1 MRQLLTCEL
10 VCQLSAAVTSLE
22 HMTSQ
27 TTIDTTGPGDKA
39 PAAPSDLSPASGL
52 RGHPWFT
59 LITVAVGVMMVA
71 LDGTIVAIANPAI
84 QKDLKASFA
93 DVQWIT
99 NGYFL
104 ALAVSLITA
113 GKLGDR
119 FGHRQTFLIGVV
131 GFAAASGAI
140 GLSSSIA
147 AVVTFRVFQG
157 LFGALLMPAA
167 LGLLRATFPAE
178 KLNMAIGIWGMVI
191 GASTAG
197 GPILGGVLVEHV
209 NWQSVFFINV
219 PVGAIALVLGLLI
232 LLDHRAAL
240 GRGPLNEHSASRSFD
255 ILGIV
260 LLSGAMF
267 CLVWALIKAPTWG
280 WGDGRTWTFIAV
292 SVVGFALFSFWETK
306 VKEPLIPLGLFR
318 SVPLS
323 AGVVLMVL
331 MAIAFMGG
339 LFFVTFY
346 LQNVHGMKPIDA
358 GLHLLPLT
366 GMMIVG
372 SPLAGAMI
380 TKLGPRIP
388 LAGGMAAT
396 AIAMYGMSTLQTD
409 TGSAVMSLW
418 FALLGLGLAPVMVGA
433 TEVIVGNAPMELSG
447 VAGGLQQAA
456 MQIGGSLGTAVLGA
470 VMASKVDGDLAANWK
485 DAGLPPLTPTQLDQA
500 SEAVQVGVAPVAKGT
515 PEAIAAKIADVA
527 HDTFISGMSLAS
539 LVACSVAVVAVFV
552 ALLTKRGENAEA
564 GAGAAHI

>member
-1 MRQLLTCEL
+1 
-10 VCQLSAAVTSLE
+10 
-22 HMTSQ
+22 MTSQ
-27 TTIDTTGPGDKA
+27 TTIDKTGSGGGA
-39 PAAPSDLSPASGL
+39 PADRSDATPAKGL
-52 RGHPWFT
+52 RGHPWLT

-84 QKDLKASFA
+84 GKDLGASWS
-93 DVQWIT
+93 DLQWIT
-99 NGYFL
+99 NAYFL

-119 FGHRQTFLIGVV
+119 FGHRQTFLIGVA
-131 GFAAASGAI
+131 GFAASSCAI
-140 GLSSSIA
+140 GLSKGIT
-147 AVVTFRVFQG
+147 AVIVFRVFQG

-219 PVGAIALVLGLLI
+219 PVGVLAVVLGVLI
-232 LLDHRAAL
+232 LLDHRAENA
-240 GRGPLNEHSASRSFD
+240 PRSFD
-255 ILGIV
+255 LLGIA
-260 LLSGAMF
+260 LLSAAMF
-267 CLVWALIKAPTWG
+267 CLVWALIKAPEWG
-280 WGDGRTWTFIAV
+280 WGDLKTWAFIIV
-292 SVVGFALFSFWETK
+292 SLVGFGLFAVWETK
-306 VKEPLIPLGLFR
+306 VKEPLIPLALFR

-346 LQNVHGMKPIDA
+346 LQNVHGMSPIDA

-372 SPLAGAMI
+372 SPLAGVMI

-388 LAGGMAAT
+388 LAGGMAFT
-396 AIAMYGMSTLQTD
+396 AIAMYGMSTLD
-409 TGSAVMSLW
+409 AHTGSGVMSVW

-470 VMASKVDGDLAANWK
+470 VMASKVDNEFAGNWA
-485 DAGLPPLTPTQLDQA
+485 DAGLPPLTPAQSEQA
-500 SEAVQVGVAPVAKGT
+500 ALSVQQGAAPVPPGT
-515 PEAIAAKIADVA
+515 PEQIAAKITEVA
-527 HDTFISGMSLAS
+527 HTTFIDGMSLAS
-539 LVACSVAVVAVFV
+539 LTAAGVAAVAVFV
-552 ALLTKRGENAEA
+552 AFLTKRGENAEA
-564 GAGAAHI
+564 GVGAAHI

>member
-1 MRQLLTCEL
+1 
-10 VCQLSAAVTSLE
+10 
-22 HMTSQ
+22 MTSQ
-27 TTIDTTGPGDKA
+27 TTIESTGPGDNA
-39 PAAPSDLSPASGL
+39 STAPSKPAPSKGL
-52 RGHPWFT
+52 RGHPWAT
-59 LITVAVGVMMVA
+59 LVTVAVGVMMVA

-84 QKDLKASFA
+84 AKDLGASLA

-99 NGYFL
+99 NAYFL

-119 FGHRQTFLIGVV
+119 FGHRQTFLIGVT

-140 GLSSSIA
+140 GLSSTIA
-147 AVVTFRVFQG
+147 MVIVFRVLQG

-197 GPILGGVLVEHV
+197 GPILGGFLVEHV

-219 PVGAIALVLGLLI
+219 PVGVLALVLGVLI
-232 LLDHRAAL
+232 LLDHRAENA
-240 GRGPLNEHSASRSFD
+240 PRSFD
-255 ILGIV
+255 VLGIV
-260 LLSGAMF
+260 LLSAAMF
-267 CLVWALIKAPTWG
+267 CLVWALIKAGDWG
-280 WGDGRTWTFIAV
+280 WGDGTTWTFIVV
-292 SVVGFALFSFWETK
+292 SLIGFGSFALWETK
-306 VKEPLIPLGLFR
+306 VKEPLIPLALFR

-346 LQNVHGMKPIDA
+346 LQNVHGMRPVDA
-358 GLHLLPLT
+358 GMHLLPLT
-366 GMMIVG
+366 GAMIVA
-372 SPLAGAMI
+372 SPLAGFMI
-380 TKLGPRIP
+380 TKLGPRVP

-396 AIAMYGMSTLQTD
+396 ALAMFGLSTLETD
-409 TGSAVMSLW
+409 TGSATMSLW
-418 FALLGLGLAPVMVGA
+418 FAVLGLGLAPVMVGA
-433 TEVIVGNAPMELSG
+433 TEVIVGNAPLELSG
-447 VAGGLQQAA
+447 VAGGLQQSA

-470 VMASKVDGDLAANWK
+470 VMASKVKNDLPGNWR
-485 DAGLPPLTPTQLDQA
+485 DAGLPPLTPAQMDQA
-500 SEAVQVGVAPVAKGT
+500 SEAVQVGVAPVSRGM
-515 PEAIAAKIADVA
+515 PEEITAKITSVA

-539 LVACSVAVVAVFV
+539 LVAAGIAAVAVLV

-564 GAGAAHI
+564 GAGVGHI

>member
-1 MRQLLTCEL
+1 
-10 VCQLSAAVTSLE
+10 
-22 HMTSQ
+22 MTSQ
-27 TTIDTTGPGDKA
+27 TTIDTTGSGDKA
-39 PAAPSDLSPASGL
+39 PATPSDATPDKGL

-84 QKDLKASFA
+84 QKDLGATFA
-93 DVQWIT
+93 QVQWIT

-140 GLSSSIA
+140 GLSSSIGL
-147 AVVTFRVFQG
+147 VVTFRVFQG

-219 PVGAIALVLGLLI
+219 PVGILAVVLGVVM
-232 LLDHRAAL
+232 LLDHRAENA
-240 GRGPLNEHSASRSFD
+240 PRSFD
-255 ILGIV
+255 LLGIA
-260 LLSGAMF
+260 LLSAAMF
-267 CLVWALIKAPTWG
+267 CLVWALIKAPEWG
-280 WGDGRTWTFIAV
+280 WGDGKTWAFVVA
-292 SVVGFALFSFWETK
+292 SVAGFALFAFWETK
-306 VKEPLIPLGLFR
+306 VREPLIPLALFR

-346 LQNVHGMKPIDA
+346 LQNVHGMSPIDA

-372 SPLAGAMI
+372 SPLAGALI
-380 TKLGPRIP
+380 TKLGPRVP

-396 AIAMYGMSTLQTD
+396 AIAMYGMSTLETD

-470 VMASKVDGDLAANWK
+470 VMASKVDSDLPVNWK
-485 DAGLPPLTPTQLDQA
+485 DAGLPELTPAQLDQA
-500 SEAVQVGVAPVAKGT
+500 SEAVQVGVPPVQKGT
-515 PEAIAAKIADVA
+515 PEAVVTKITDVA

-539 LVACSVAVVAVFV
+539 LVAAGVAFVAVFV

-564 GAGAAHI
+564 GAGVGHI

>member
-1 MRQLLTCEL
+1 
-10 VCQLSAAVTSLE
+10 
-22 HMTSQ
+22 MTSQ
-27 TTIDTTGPGDKA
+27 TTIDATGSGDKA
-39 PAAPSDLSPASGL
+39 PSAPSDRAPAKGL

-84 QKDLKASFA
+84 ATDLKASWA
-93 DVQWIT
+93 EVQWIT
-99 NGYFL
+99 NAYFL

-119 FGHRQTFLIGVV
+119 FGHRQTFLVGVV

-140 GLSSSIA
+140 GLSDSIA
-147 AVVTFRVFQG
+147 AVITFRVGQG

-209 NWQSVFFINV
+209 SWQSVFYINV
-219 PVGAIALVLGLLI
+219 PVGVLALVMGLLI
-232 LLDHRAAL
+232 LNDHRAKNA
-240 GRGPLNEHSASRSFD
+240 PRSFD
-255 ILGIV
+255 LLGIG

-267 CLVWALIKAPTWG
+267 CLVWALIKAPEWG
-280 WGDGRTWTFIAV
+280 WGAGRTWAFLTV
-292 SVVGFALFSFWETK
+292 SVLAFTVWALWEKK
-306 VKEPLIPLGLFR
+306 VREPLIPLGLFR
-318 SVPLS
+318 SVALS

-346 LQNVHGMKPIDA
+346 LQNVHGMKPVDA

-380 TKLGPRIP
+380 TKFGPRVP
-388 LAGGMAAT
+388 LAGGMAVT
-396 AIAMYGMSTLQTD
+396 AIAMFGMSTLETD
-409 TGSAVMSLW
+409 TGSGVMSVW

-470 VMASKVDGDLAANWK
+470 VMASKVDGDLPGNWA
-485 DAGLPPLTPTQLDQA
+485 DAGLPELTPAQEAQA
-500 SEAVQVGVAPVAKGT
+500 AEAVQQGVPPIAPGT
-515 PEAIAAKIADVA
+515 PDAVAAKITDIA
-527 HDTFISGMSLAS
+527 HQTFISGMSLAC
-539 LVACSVAVVAVFV
+539 LVAAAVAAVAVLVAF
-552 ALLTKRGENAEA
+552 LTKRGENADA
-564 GAGAAHI
+564 AAGAAHI

>member
-1 MRQLLTCEL
+1 
-10 VCQLSAAVTSLE
+10 
-22 HMTSQ
+22 MTSQ
-27 TTIDTTGPGDKA
+27 TTLDKA
-39 PAAPSDLSPASGL
+39 GQGDGPSAGPSEATPGKGL

-59 LITVAVGVMMVA
+59 LFTVAVGVMMVA

-84 QKDLKASFA
+84 ASDLGATLA

-99 NGYFL
+99 NAYFL

-140 GLSSSIA
+140 GLSDSITL
-147 AVVTFRVFQG
+147 VIVFRVLQG

-209 NWQSVFFINV
+209 SWQSVFFINV
-219 PVGAIALVLGLLI
+219 PVGVLAVALGVWI
-232 LLDHRAAL
+232 LLDHRAENA
-240 GRGPLNEHSASRSFD
+240 PRSFD
-255 ILGIV
+255 IPGIA

-267 CLVWALIKAPTWG
+267 CLVWALIKAPEWG
-280 WGDGRTWTFIAV
+280 WGDGRTWAFIAA
-292 SVVGFALFSFWETK
+292 SVVGFAVFAFWETK
-306 VKEPLIPLGLFR
+306 VREPLIPLALFR

-323 AGVVLMVL
+323 AGVGLMVL

-346 LQNVHGMKPIDA
+346 LQNVHGLSPVDA

-372 SPLAGAMI
+372 SPLAGVMI
-380 TKLGPRIP
+380 TKVGPRIP
-388 LAGGMAAT
+388 LAGGMACT
-396 AIAMYGMSTLQTD
+396 ALAMYGISTLEKS
-409 TGSAVMSLW
+409 TGSLTMSIW

-433 TEVIVGNAPMELSG
+433 TEVIVGNAPLELSG
-447 VAGGLQQAA
+447 VAGGLQQSA
-456 MQIGGSLGTAVLGA
+456 MQVGGSLGTAVLGA
-470 VMASKVDGDLAANWK
+470 VMASKVDGDLPGNWEK
-485 DAGLPPLTPTQLDQA
+485 AGLPPLTPEQAGQA
-500 SEAVQVGVAPVAKGT
+500 SEAVQVGVPPVPKGT
-515 PEAIAAKIADVA
+515 PEAIAAKITDVA

-539 LVACSVAVVAVFV
+539 LVAAGVAAAAVLV

-564 GAGAAHI
+564 GAGVGHI

>member
-1 MRQLLTCEL
+1 
-10 VCQLSAAVTSLE
+10 
-22 HMTSQ
+22 MTSQ
-27 TTIDTTGPGDKA
+27 TTIDTTGPEDRA
-39 PAAPSDLSPASGL
+39 SQSPSDQPPAAGL
-52 RGHPWFT
+52 RGHPWLT
-59 LITVAVGVMMVA
+59 LLTVAVGVMMVA

-84 QKDLKASFA
+84 QADLKASFA

-104 ALAVSLITA
+104 ALAVALITA

-147 AVVTFRVFQG
+147 AVVTFRVLQG

-219 PVGAIALVLGLLI
+219 PVGALALVLGVLI
-232 LLDHRAAL
+232 LLDHRAENA
-240 GRGPLNEHSASRSFD
+240 PRSFD
-255 ILGIV
+255 ILGIA
-260 LLSGAMF
+260 LLSAAMF

-280 WGDGRTWTFIAV
+280 WGDELTWTFIAV
-292 SVVGFALFSFWETK
+292 SLVGFVLFAVWETK
-306 VKEPLIPLGLFR
+306 VKEPLIPLALFR
-318 SVPLS
+318 SVALS

-346 LQNVHGMKPIDA
+346 LQNVHGMSPIDA

-380 TKLGPRIP
+380 TKLGPRVP
-388 LAGGMAAT
+388 LAGGMASV
-396 AIAMYGMSTLQTD
+396 AIAMFGMSTLETD

-485 DAGLPPLTPTQLDQA
+485 DAGLPALTPAQLDQA
-500 SEAVQVGVAPVAKGT
+500 SEAVQVGVPPVAKGT
-515 PEAIAAKIADVA
+515 PEAIVAKITDVA

-539 LVACSVAVVAVFV
+539 LVAAGVAVVAVFV
-552 ALLTKRGENAEA
+552 ALLTKRGANAEA
-564 GAGAAHI
+564 GAGVGHI

>member
-1 MRQLLTCEL
+1 MSCQLLTGEMN
-10 VCQLSAAVTSLE
+10 CQVSVTDTSLE
-22 HMTSQ
+22 RMTSQ
-27 TTIDTTGPGDKA
+27 TTLDKA
-39 PAAPSDLSPASGL
+39 GQGDGPSAGPSEATPGKGL

-59 LITVAVGVMMVA
+59 LFTVAVGVMMVA

-84 QKDLKASFA
+84 ASDLGATLA

-99 NGYFL
+99 NAYFL

-140 GLSSSIA
+140 GLSDSITL
-147 AVVTFRVFQG
+147 VIVFRVLQG

-209 NWQSVFFINV
+209 SWQSVFFINV
-219 PVGAIALVLGLLI
+219 PVGVLAVALGVWI
-232 LLDHRAAL
+232 LLDHRAENA
-240 GRGPLNEHSASRSFD
+240 PRSFD
-255 ILGIV
+255 IPGIA

-267 CLVWALIKAPTWG
+267 CLVWALIKAPEWG
-280 WGDGRTWTFIAV
+280 WGDGRTWAFIAA
-292 SVVGFALFSFWETK
+292 SVVGFAVFAFWETK
-306 VKEPLIPLGLFR
+306 VREPLIPLALFR

-346 LQNVHGMKPIDA
+346 LQNVHGLSPVDA

-372 SPLAGAMI
+372 SPLAGVMI
-380 TKLGPRIP
+380 TKVGPRIP
-388 LAGGMAAT
+388 LAGGMACT
-396 AIAMYGMSTLQTD
+396 ALAMYGISTLEKS
-409 TGSAVMSLW
+409 TGSLTMSIW

-433 TEVIVGNAPMELSG
+433 TEVIVGNAPLELSG
-447 VAGGLQQAA
+447 VAGGLQQSA
-456 MQIGGSLGTAVLGA
+456 MQVGGSLGTAVLGA
-470 VMASKVDGDLAANWK
+470 VMASKVDGDLPGNWEK
-485 DAGLPPLTPTQLDQA
+485 AGLPPLTPEQAGQA
-500 SEAVQVGVAPVAKGT
+500 SEAVQVGVPPVPKDT
-515 PEAIAAKIADVA
+515 PEAIAAKITDVA

-539 LVACSVAVVAVFV
+539 LVAAGVAAVAVLV

-564 GAGAAHI
+564 GAGVGHI

>member
-1 MRQLLTCEL
+1 
-10 VCQLSAAVTSLE
+10 
-22 HMTSQ
+22 
-27 TTIDTTGPGDKA
+27 
-39 PAAPSDLSPASGL
+39 
-52 RGHPWFT
+52 
-59 LITVAVGVMMVA
+59 MMVA

-84 QKDLKASFA
+84 QKDLGATFA
-93 DVQWIT
+93 QVQWIT

-119 FGHRQTFLIGVV
+119 FGHRQTFLIGVT

-140 GLSSSIA
+140 GLSNSIA

-219 PVGAIALVLGLLI
+219 PVGAVALLLGALI
-232 LLDHRAAL
+232 LLDHRAENA
-240 GRGPLNEHSASRSFD
+240 PRSFD
-255 ILGIV
+255 ILGIA

-267 CLVWALIKAPTWG
+267 CLVWALIKAPSWG
-280 WGDGRTWTFIAV
+280 WGDGRTWAFIAA
-292 SVVGFALFSFWETK
+292 SVVGFGLFSFWEARIR
-306 VKEPLIPLGLFR
+306 EPLIPLGLFR

-346 LQNVHGMKPIDA
+346 LQNVHGMSPIDA

-372 SPLAGAMI
+372 SPLAGAAI

-396 AIAMYGMSTLQTD
+396 AIAMYGMSTLEAD
-409 TGSAVMSLW
+409 TGSGVMSVW

-470 VMASKVDGDLAANWK
+470 VMASKVDSDLPGNWTG
-485 DAGLPPLTPTQLDQA
+485 AGLPQLTPAQLDKA
-500 SEAVQVGVAPVAKGT
+500 SEAVQVGVAPVPKGV
-515 PEAIAAKIADVA
+515 PEQVAAKITEVA
-527 HDTFISGMSLAS
+527 HHTFITGMSLAS
-539 LVACSVAVVAVFV
+539 LVAAGVAAVAVLV
-552 ALLTKRGENAEA
+552 ALLTRRGANAEA
-564 GAGAAHI
+564 GAGVGHI

>member
-1 MRQLLTCEL
+1 
-10 VCQLSAAVTSLE
+10 
-22 HMTSQ
+22 MTSQ
-27 TTIDTTGPGDKA
+27 TTIDKTGPEDKT
-39 PAAPSDLSPASGL
+39 PVSPSDRAPSTGL

-84 QKDLKASFA
+84 KDDLGATFA

-99 NGYFL
+99 NAYFL

-119 FGHRQTFLIGVV
+119 FGHRQTFLIGVT

-140 GLSSSIA
+140 GLSHSIA
-147 AVVTFRVFQG
+147 FVVTFRVFQG

-197 GPILGGVLVEHV
+197 GPILGGLLVQHV
-209 NWQSVFFINV
+209 SWQSVFFINV
-219 PVGAIALVLGLLI
+219 PVGLIALALGVLI
-232 LLDHRAAL
+232 LLDHRAENA
-240 GRGPLNEHSASRSFD
+240 PRSFD
-255 ILGIV
+255 LVGIV

-280 WGDGRTWTFIAV
+280 WGDAKTWLFIGV
-292 SVVGFALFSFWETK
+292 SVVGFVAFSFWETR

-346 LQNVHGMKPIDA
+346 LQNVHGMSPVDA

-372 SPLAGAMI
+372 SPLAGLAI

-396 AIAMYGMSTLQTD
+396 AIAMYGMSTLEAD
-409 TGSAVMSLW
+409 TSSGLMSIW

-470 VMASKVDGDLAANWK
+470 VMASKVDSDLPGNWTAAK
-485 DAGLPPLTPTQLDQA
+485 LPPLTPAQLDQA
-500 SEAVQVGVAPVAKGT
+500 SEAVRGGVAPVTKDT
-515 PEAIAAKIADVA
+515 PAAIAAQITDVA
-527 HDTFISGMSLAS
+527 HETFISGMSLAC
-539 LVACSVAVVAVFV
+539 LVAAGVAVVAVFV

-564 GAGAAHI
+564 GAGVGHI

>member
-1 MRQLLTCEL
+1 
-10 VCQLSAAVTSLE
+10 
-22 HMTSQ
+22 MTSQ
-27 TTIDTTGPGDKA
+27 TTLDKTGPGDGR
-39 PAAPSDLSPASGL
+39 PAAPSDGARASGL

-84 QKDLKASFA
+84 QQDLGATFA
-93 DVQWIT
+93 EVQWIT

-104 ALAVSLITA
+104 ALAVALITA

-140 GLSSSIA
+140 GLSDSIA
-147 AVVTFRVFQG
+147 FVVTFRVFQG

-219 PVGAIALVLGLLI
+219 PVGVLALALGVVI
-232 LLDHRAAL
+232 LLDHRAENA
-240 GRGPLNEHSASRSFD
+240 PRSFD
-255 ILGIV
+255 LLGIA
-260 LLSGAMF
+260 LLSAAMF
-267 CLVWALIKAPTWG
+267 CLVWALIKAPEWG
-280 WGDGRTWTFIAV
+280 WGDGQTWTFIAA
-292 SVVGFALFSFWETK
+292 SVLGFAFFAFWETK
-306 VKEPLIPLGLFR
+306 VKEPLIPLALFR

-346 LQNVHGMKPIDA
+346 LQNVHGMSPIDA

-396 AIAMYGMSTLQTD
+396 AIAMYGMSTLDTD

-470 VMASKVDGDLAANWK
+470 VMASKVDGDLAGNWK
-485 DAGLPPLTPTQLDQA
+485 DAGLPQLTPAQLDQA
-500 SEAVQVGVAPVAKGT
+500 AEAVQVGAAPVAKGT
-515 PEAIAAKIADVA
+515 PPEIAAKITDVA

-539 LVACSVAVVAVFV
+539 LVAAAVATVAVFV
-552 ALLTKRGENAEA
+552 AFLTKRGENAEA
-564 GAGAAHI
+564 GAGAGHI

>member
-1 MRQLLTCEL
+1 
-10 VCQLSAAVTSLE
+10 
-22 HMTSQ
+22 MTSQ
-27 TTIDTTGPGDKA
+27 TTIDKTGPGDGGS
-39 PAAPSDLSPASGL
+39 APSDPTPAKGL

-84 QKDLKASFA
+84 KDDLKASFA

-131 GFAAASGAI
+131 GFAVASGLI
-140 GLSSSIA
+140 GMSGSIA
-147 AVVTFRVFQG
+147 LVVTFRVLQG

-219 PVGAIALVLGLLI
+219 PVGVLAVVLGVLI
-232 LLDHRAAL
+232 LLDHRAENA
-240 GRGPLNEHSASRSFD
+240 PRSFD
-255 ILGIV
+255 LPGIA

-267 CLVWALIKAPTWG
+267 CLVWGIIKAPPSEWG
-280 WGDGRTWTFIAV
+280 WGDGKTWAFLGA
-292 SVVGFALFSFWETK
+292 SVVGFALFTFWETR

-318 SVPLS
+318 SVSLS

-346 LQNVHGMKPIDA
+346 LQNVHGMGPVDA

-372 SPLAGAMI
+372 SPLAGALI
-380 TKLGPRIP
+380 TKLGPRVP
-388 LAGGMAAT
+388 LAGGMAVT
-396 AIAMYGMSTLQTD
+396 ALAMWGMSTLQED
-409 TGSAVMSLW
+409 TGSGVMSLW

-470 VMASKVDGDLAANWK
+470 VMVSKVDSDLAGNWA
-485 DAGLPPLTPTQLDQA
+485 DAGLPPLSPEQQAQA
-500 SEAVQVGVAPVAKGT
+500 SEAIQAGAAPVPPGT
-515 PEAIAAKIADVA
+515 PPEVAAKITDVA

-539 LVACSVAVVAVFV
+539 LVAAGVAVVAVLV
-552 ALLTKRGENAEA
+552 AFLTKRGENAQA

>member
-1 MRQLLTCEL
+1 
-10 VCQLSAAVTSLE
+10 
-22 HMTSQ
+22 MTSQ
-27 TTIDTTGPGDKA
+27 TTIDTTGSGGKA
-39 PAAPSDLSPASGL
+39 PASPSGATPGKGL
-52 RGHPWFT
+52 RGHPWLT

-84 QKDLKASFA
+84 QKDLGATFA
-93 DVQWIT
+93 EVQWIT

-140 GLSSSIA
+140 GLSDSIA
-147 AVVTFRVFQG
+147 FVVVFRVLQG

-219 PVGAIALVLGLLI
+219 PVGVLAVVLGVLI
-232 LLDHRAAL
+232 LLDHRAENA
-240 GRGPLNEHSASRSFD
+240 PRSFD
-255 ILGIV
+255 LLGIA
-260 LLSGAMF
+260 LLSTAVF
-267 CLVWALIKAPTWG
+267 CLVWALIKAPPSEWG
-280 WGDGRTWTFIAV
+280 WGDPKTLGFLGA
-292 SVVGFALFSFWETK
+292 SVLCFALFAFWEAK

-318 SVPLS
+318 SVALS

-346 LQNVHGMKPIDA
+346 LQNVHGMSPIDA

-380 TKLGPRIP
+380 TKFGPRVP
-388 LAGGMAAT
+388 LAGGMALT
-396 AIAMYGMSTLQTD
+396 AIAMYGMSTLETD
-409 TGSAVMSLW
+409 TGSGIMSLW

-470 VMASKVDGDLAANWK
+470 VMASKVNSDLAGNWTK
-485 DAGLPPLTPTQLDQA
+485 AGLPPLTPEQEHQA
-500 SEAVQVGVAPVAKGT
+500 SEAVQVGVPPVAPGT
-515 PEAIAAKIADVA
+515 PDAIAAKITGVA
-527 HDTFISGMSLAS
+527 HDTFISGMSAAS
-539 LVACSVAVVAVFV
+539 LVASGVAVVAVLV
-552 ALLTKRGENAEA
+552 AFLTKRGENAEA

>member
-1 MRQLLTCEL
+1 
-10 VCQLSAAVTSLE
+10 
-22 HMTSQ
+22 MTSQ
-27 TTIDTTGPGDKA
+27 TTVDKTGPGDQA
-39 PAAPSDLSPASGL
+39 PAAPSDPAPSQGRGL

-59 LITVAVGVMMVA
+59 LLTVAVGVMMVA

-84 QKDLKASFA
+84 ADDLKASFA
-93 DVQWIT
+93 EVQWIT
-99 NGYFL
+99 NAYFL
-104 ALAVSLITA
+104 ALAVTLITA

-140 GLSSSIA
+140 GLSNSVA
-147 AVVTFRVFQG
+147 FVVTFRVFQG

-197 GPILGGVLVEHV
+197 GPILGGFLVENV
-209 NWQSVFFINV
+209 SWQSVFWINV
-219 PVGAIALVLGLLI
+219 PVGVLAVALGVGI
-232 LLDHRAAL
+232 LLDHRAENA
-240 GRGPLNEHSASRSFD
+240 PRSFD
-255 ILGIV
+255 VLGIA

-267 CLVWALIKAPTWG
+267 CLVWALIKAPEWG
-280 WGDGRTWTFIAV
+280 WGSGTTWTFVAASLV
-292 SVVGFALFSFWETK
+292 LFALFALWETR

-346 LQNVHGMKPIDA
+346 LQNVHGMSPIDA

-372 SPLAGAMI
+372 SPLAGALI
-380 TKLGPRIP
+380 TKAGPRIP
-388 LAGGMAAT
+388 LAGGMACT
-396 AIAMYGMSTLQTD
+396 AIAMYGMSTLETD

-433 TEVIVGNAPMELSG
+433 TEVIVGNAPLELSG

-470 VMASKVDGDLAANWK
+470 VMASKVDGDLPGNWA
-485 DAGLPPLTPTQLDQA
+485 DAGLPPLKDTQLDQA
-500 SEAVQVGVAPVAKGT
+500 SEAVQVGVPPVAPGT
-515 PEAIAAKIADVA
+515 PPEIAAKIATVA
-527 HDTFISGMSLAS
+527 HDTFMSGMALAS
-539 LVACSVAVVAVFV
+539 LVAAGVAAVAVLVAF
-552 ALLTKRGENAEA
+552 LTKRGENAEA

>member
-1 MRQLLTCEL
+1 
-10 VCQLSAAVTSLE
+10 
-22 HMTSQ
+22 MTSQ
-27 TTIDTTGPGDKA
+27 TTIDKTGPGDGPPTPSDTA
-39 PAAPSDLSPASGL
+39 PAAGL
-52 RGHPWFT
+52 RGHPWAT
-59 LITVAVGVMMVA
+59 LVTVAVGVMMVA

-84 QKDLKASFA
+84 GKDLGASLSQL
-93 DVQWIT
+93 QWIT
-99 NGYFL
+99 NAYFL
-104 ALAVSLITA
+104 ALAVALITA

-119 FGHRQTFLIGVV
+119 FGHRQTFLIGVA

-140 GLSSSIA
+140 GLSDSIA
-147 AVVTFRVFQG
+147 MVIVFRVFQG

-178 KLNMAIGIWGMVI
+178 KLNMAIGLWGMVI

-219 PVGAIALVLGLLI
+219 PVGVLALVLGGLI
-232 LLDHRAAL
+232 LLDHRAENA
-240 GRGPLNEHSASRSFD
+240 PRSFD
-255 ILGIV
+255 IPGIV
-260 LLSGAMF
+260 LLSASMF
-267 CLVWALIKAPTWG
+267 CLVWALIKAPEWG
-280 WGDGRTWTFIAV
+280 WGSGQTWLYVLV
-292 SVVGFALFSFWETK
+292 SLVGFGLFAFWETR
-306 VKEPLIPLGLFR
+306 VEEPLIPLAMFR

-346 LQNVHGMKPIDA
+346 LQNVHGMSPIDA

-366 GMMIVG
+366 GMMIVA

-380 TKLGPRIP
+380 TKVGPRIP
-388 LAGGMAAT
+388 LAGGMVFT
-396 AIAMYGMSTLQTD
+396 AVAMYGMSTLETD
-409 TGSAVMSLW
+409 TGSVTMSIW
-418 FALLGLGLAPVMVGA
+418 FALLGFGLAPVMVGA

-470 VMASKVDGDLAANWK
+470 VMASKVDSDLPGNWK
-485 DAGLPPLTPTQLDQA
+485 AAGLPPLTPEQLGQA
-500 SEAVQVGVAPVAKGT
+500 SEAVQVGAAPVPGGT
-515 PEAIAAKIADVA
+515 PAPVAAKIADVA

-539 LVACSVAVVAVFV
+539 LVAAGVAAVAVLVAF
-552 ALLTKRGENAEA
+552 LTKRGDNAEA
-564 GAGAAHI
+564 GAGVGHI

>member
-1 MRQLLTCEL
+1 
-10 VCQLSAAVTSLE
+10 
-22 HMTSQ
+22 MTSQ
-27 TTIDTTGPGDKA
+27 TTIETAGPGDGA
-39 PAAPSDLSPASGL
+39 PAAPSGGSPASGL

-84 QKDLKASFA
+84 KDDLNASFA

-104 ALAVSLITA
+104 ALAVALITA

-140 GLSSSIA
+140 GLSDSIPL
-147 AVVTFRVFQG
+147 VVTFRVLQG
-157 LFGALLMPAA
+157 VFGALLMPAA

-178 KLNMAIGIWGMVI
+178 KLNTAIGIWGMVI

-219 PVGAIALVLGLLI
+219 PVGLLAVLLGLVI
-232 LLDHRAAL
+232 LLDHRAENA
-240 GRGPLNEHSASRSFD
+240 PRSFD
-255 ILGIV
+255 VLGIA
-260 LLSGAMF
+260 LLSVAMF
-267 CLVWALIKAPTWG
+267 CLVWALIKAPAWG
-280 WGDGRTWTFIAV
+280 WGDGRTWSFIAA
-292 SVVGFALFSFWETK
+292 SVLCFALFALWETK

-346 LQNVHGMKPIDA
+346 LQNVHGMSPIDA

-372 SPLAGAMI
+372 SPLAAFLIG
-380 TKLGPRIP
+380 KLGPRVP

-396 AIAMYGMSTLQTD
+396 ALAMYGMSTLQTD
-409 TGSAVMSLW
+409 TGSGVMSLW

-470 VMASKVDGDLAANWK
+470 VMVSKVDSDLAGNWK
-485 DAGLPPLTPTQLDQA
+485 DAGLPPLTPAQLAQA
-500 SEAVQVGVAPVAKGT
+500 SEAVQVGVAPVSKGM
-515 PEAIAAKIADVA
+515 PEAMVAKVTDVA
-527 HDTFISGMSLAS
+527 HDTFISGMGLAS
-539 LVACSVAVVAVFV
+539 LVAAGVAVVAVFV
-552 ALLTKRGENAEA
+552 ALLTKRGVNADA
-564 GAGAAHI
+564 GMGPGHI

>member
-1 MRQLLTCEL
+1 
-10 VCQLSAAVTSLE
+10 
-22 HMTSQ
+22 MTSQ
-27 TTIDTTGPGDKA
+27 TTLDKTGPGDDA
-39 PAAPSDLSPASGL
+39 TSAPSASPASGL

-84 QKDLKASFA
+84 QKDLGATFA
-93 DVQWIT
+93 QVQWIT

-147 AVVTFRVFQG
+147 AVVTFRVLQG

-219 PVGAIALVLGLLI
+219 PVGILALVLGVLI
-232 LLDHRAAL
+232 LLDHRAENA
-240 GRGPLNEHSASRSFD
+240 PRSFD
-255 ILGIV
+255 LLGIG

-267 CLVWALIKAPTWG
+267 CLVWALIKAPAWG
-280 WGDGRTWTFIAV
+280 WGDGKTWAFIAA
-292 SVVGFALFSFWETK
+292 SVLGFALFAFWETK
-306 VKEPLIPLGLFR
+306 VGEPLIPLGLFR
-318 SVPLS
+318 SVALS

-346 LQNVHGMKPIDA
+346 LQNVHGMSPIDA

-372 SPLAGAMI
+372 SPLAGVLI
-380 TKLGPRIP
+380 TKLGPRVP

-396 AIAMYGMSTLQTD
+396 AIAMYGMSTLETD
-409 TGSAVMSLW
+409 TGSGVMSLW
-418 FALLGLGLAPVMVGA
+418 FGLLGLGLAPVMVGA

-470 VMASKVDGDLAANWK
+470 VMASKVDSDLAGNWK
-485 DAGLPPLTPTQLDQA
+485 AAGLPELTPAQQAQA
-500 SEAVQVGVAPVAKGT
+500 SEAVQVGVPPIAKGT
-515 PEAIAAKIADVA
+515 PEAIAAKITDVA

-539 LVACSVAVVAVFV
+539 LVAAGVAAAAIFV
-552 ALLTKRGENAEA
+552 ALLTKRGANAEA
-564 GAGAAHI
+564 GAGVGHI

>member
-1 MRQLLTCEL
+1 
-10 VCQLSAAVTSLE
+10 
-22 HMTSQ
+22 MTSQ
-27 TTIDTTGPGDKA
+27 TIDTTGAGDGA
-39 PAAPSDLSPASGL
+39 SRSPSDQPPASGL
-52 RGHPWFT
+52 RGHPWLT
-59 LITVAVGVMMVA
+59 LLTVAVGVMMVA

-84 QKDLKASFA
+84 QADLKASFA

-104 ALAVSLITA
+104 ALAVALITA

-147 AVVTFRVFQG
+147 AVVTFRVCQG

-219 PVGAIALVLGLLI
+219 PVGVLALVLGVLI
-232 LLDHRAAL
+232 LLDHRAENA
-240 GRGPLNEHSASRSFD
+240 PRSFD
-255 ILGIV
+255 ILGIA
-260 LLSGAMF
+260 LLSAAMF

-280 WGDGRTWTFIAV
+280 WGDGLTWSFIAV
-292 SVVGFALFSFWETK
+292 SLVGFVLFAVWETK
-306 VKEPLIPLGLFR
+306 VKEPLIPLALFR
-318 SVPLS
+318 SVALS

-346 LQNVHGMKPIDA
+346 LQNVHGMSPIDA

-388 LAGGMAAT
+388 LAGGMASV
-396 AIAMYGMSTLQTD
+396 AIAMFGMSTLETD

-485 DAGLPPLTPTQLDQA
+485 DAGLPALTPAQLDQA

-515 PEAIAAKIADVA
+515 PEAIVAKISDVA

-539 LVACSVAVVAVFV
+539 LVAAGVAVVAVFV

-564 GAGAAHI
+564 GAGVGHI

>member
-1 MRQLLTCEL
+1 
-10 VCQLSAAVTSLE
+10 
-22 HMTSQ
+22 MTSQ
-27 TTIDTTGPGDKA
+27 TTIGTTGSGDRT
-39 PAAPSDLSPASGL
+39 PVAPSDRPGPSGL

-59 LITVAVGVMMVA
+59 LFTVAVGVMMVA

-84 QKDLKASFA
+84 QKDLGASFA

-104 ALAVSLITA
+104 ALAVTLITA

-131 GFAAASGAI
+131 GFATASGAI
-140 GLSSSIA
+140 GLSGSIA
-147 AVVTFRVFQG
+147 LVVTFRVFQG

-197 GPILGGVLVEHV
+197 GPILGGLLVQHV
-209 NWQSVFFINV
+209 SWQSVFFINV
-219 PVGAIALVLGLLI
+219 PVGVAALVLGLLI
-232 LLDHRAAL
+232 LTDHRAQNA
-240 GRGPLNEHSASRSFD
+240 PRSFD
-255 ILGIV
+255 IPGIA

-267 CLVWALIKAPTWG
+267 CLVWALIKAPAWG
-280 WGDGRTWTFIAV
+280 WGSGLTWAFLAA
-292 SVVGFALFSFWETK
+292 SVLGFALFALWETR
-306 VKEPLIPLGLFR
+306 VEEPLIPLGLFR

-331 MAIAFMGG
+331 MAIAFLGG

-346 LQNVHGMKPIDA
+346 LQNVHGMSPVDA

-372 SPLAGAMI
+372 SPLAGALI
-380 TKLGPRIP
+380 TKTGPRIP
-388 LAGGMAAT
+388 LAGGMALT
-396 AIAMYGMSTLQTD
+396 AISMYGMSTLD
-409 TGSAVMSLW
+409 TGTSGAVMSLW
-418 FALLGLGLAPVMVGA
+418 FAGLGLGLAPVMVGA

-470 VMASKVDGDLAANWK
+470 VMASKVDGDLAGNWA
-485 DAGLPPLTPTQLDQA
+485 DAKLPPLTQAQLDQA
-500 SEAVQVGVAPVAKGT
+500 SQAVQVGAAPVAKGT
-515 PEAIAAKIADVA
+515 PAQLAERITTVA
-527 HDTFISGMSLAS
+527 HDTFVSGMSLAC
-539 LVACSVAVVAVFV
+539 LVAAVVALVAVFV
-552 ALLTKRGENAEA
+552 ALLTKRGENADAA
-564 GAGAAHI
+564 GAGAGHI

>member
-1 MRQLLTCEL
+1 
-10 VCQLSAAVTSLE
+10 
-22 HMTSQ
+22 MTSQ
-27 TTIDTTGPGDKA
+27 TTVDPTGPADKA
-39 PAAPSDLSPASGL
+39 PAAVSGPTPTRGL

-59 LITVAVGVMMVA
+59 LFTVAVGVMMVA

-84 QKDLKASFA
+84 QKDLGASFA

-104 ALAVSLITA
+104 ALAVTLITA

-140 GLSSSIA
+140 GFSSSIA
-147 AVVTFRVFQG
+147 LVVTFRVLQG

-197 GPILGGVLVEHV
+197 GPILGGLLVQHV
-209 NWQSVFFINV
+209 SWQSVFFINV
-219 PVGAIALVLGLLI
+219 PVGVIALVLGILI
-232 LLDHRAAL
+232 LTDHRAENA
-240 GRGPLNEHSASRSFD
+240 PRSFD
-255 ILGIV
+255 ILGIA
-260 LLSGAMF
+260 LLSSAMF

-280 WGDGRTWTFIAV
+280 WGDGLTWTFLVV
-292 SVVGFALFSFWETK
+292 SVLGFTLFAVWEK
-306 VKEPLIPLGLFR
+306 RVKEPLIPLALFR

-331 MAIAFMGG
+331 MAIAFLGG

-346 LQNVHGMKPIDA
+346 LQNVHGMSPVDA

-372 SPLAGAMI
+372 SPLAGALI
-380 TKLGPRIP
+380 TKTGPRIP
-388 LAGGMAAT
+388 LAGGMALT
-396 AIAMYGMSTLQTD
+396 AISMYGMSTLD
-409 TGSAVMSLW
+409 TGTGSFVMSLW
-418 FALLGLGLAPVMVGA
+418 FAGLGLGLAPVMVGA

-470 VMASKVDGDLAANWK
+470 VMASKVDGDLAGNWA
-485 DAGLPPLTPTQLDQA
+485 DAKLPPLTPEQLDAA
-500 SEAVQVGVAPVAKGT
+500 SEAVQVGAAPVT
-515 PEAIAAKIADVA
+515 PDTPAAVAAQITGVA
-527 HDTFISGMSLAS
+527 HDTFISGMSLAC
-539 LVACSVAVVAVFV
+539 LVASGVAVVAVFV

-564 GAGAAHI
+564 GAGAGHI

>member
-1 MRQLLTCEL
+1 
-10 VCQLSAAVTSLE
+10 
-22 HMTSQ
+22 MTSQ
-27 TTIDTTGPGDKA
+27 TTID
-39 PAAPSDLSPASGL
+39 PAAPADPTPVKGL
-52 RGHPWFT
+52 RGHPWLT
-59 LITVAVGVMMVA
+59 LISVAVGVMMVA

-84 QKDLKASFA
+84 QKDLGASFA

-104 ALAVSLITA
+104 ALAVTLITA

-119 FGHRQTFLIGVV
+119 FGHRQTFLIGIV
-131 GFAAASGAI
+131 GFAAASAAI

-147 AVVTFRVFQG
+147 LVVVFRVLQG

-197 GPILGGVLVEHV
+197 GPILGGLLVEHV
-209 NWQSVFFINV
+209 SWQSVFFINV
-219 PVGAIALVLGLLI
+219 PVGILALVIGLVI
-232 LLDHRAAL
+232 LVDHRAENA
-240 GRGPLNEHSASRSFD
+240 PRSFD
-255 ILGIV
+255 ILGIA

-267 CLVWALIKAPTWG
+267 CLVWALIKAPAWG
-280 WGDGRTWTFIAV
+280 WGDGKTWLFLVV
-292 SVVGFALFSFWETK
+292 SVAGFAFFAFWEQK
-306 VKEPLIPLGLFR
+306 VKEPLIPLNLFR

-346 LQNVHGMKPIDA
+346 LQNVHGMSPIDA

-380 TKLGPRIP
+380 SKTGPRIP
-388 LAGGMAAT
+388 LAGGMACV
-396 AIAMYGMSTLQTD
+396 AIAMYGMSTLETD
-409 TGSAVMSLW
+409 TGSGIMSLW
-418 FALLGLGLAPVMVGA
+418 FAMLGLGLAPVMVGA

-470 VMASKVDGDLAANWK
+470 VMASKVDNDLAGNWA
-485 DAGLPPLTPTQLDQA
+485 DAGLPQLTPEQQAQA
-500 SEAVQVGVAPVAKGT
+500 SEAVQVGVPPVAPGT
-515 PEAIAAKIADVA
+515 PETVVAQITKVA

-539 LVACSVAVVAVFV
+539 LVAAGVAVVAVLV

>member
-1 MRQLLTCEL
+1 
-10 VCQLSAAVTSLE
+10 
-22 HMTSQ
+22 MTSQ
-27 TTIDTTGPGDKA
+27 TTIDTTGSGGEA
-39 PAAPSDLSPASGL
+39 PAALPDRPPASGL

-84 QKDLKASFA
+84 QKDLGATFA
-93 DVQWIT
+93 QVQWIT

-140 GLSSSIA
+140 GLSDSIGL
-147 AVVTFRVFQG
+147 VVTFRVFQG

-197 GPILGGVLVEHV
+197 GPILGGVLVQHV
-209 NWQSVFFINV
+209 SWQSVFFINV
-219 PVGAIALVLGLLI
+219 PVGVIALVLGVVM
-232 LLDHRAAL
+232 LLDHRAENA
-240 GRGPLNEHSASRSFD
+240 PRSFD
-255 ILGIV
+255 LLGIG

-267 CLVWALIKAPTWG
+267 CLVWALIKAPSWG
-280 WGDGRTWTFIAV
+280 WGDGRTWTFIAA
-292 SVVGFALFSFWETK
+292 SVLGFALFSFWETR

-346 LQNVHGMKPIDA
+346 LQNVHGMDPVDA

-372 SPLAGAMI
+372 SPLAGAAI

-396 AIAMYGMSTLQTD
+396 AIAMYGMSTLKAD
-409 TGSAVMSLW
+409 TGSALMSLW

-470 VMASKVDGDLAANWK
+470 VMASKVDGDLPGNWAA
-485 DAGLPPLTPTQLDQA
+485 AGLPKLTDAQLAQA
-500 SEAVQVGVAPVAKGT
+500 SEAVQVGVAPVAEGT
-515 PEAIAAKIADVA
+515 PAEIAAKISDVA

-539 LVACSVAVVAVFV
+539 LVAAGVAAVAILV
-552 ALLTKRGENAEA
+552 ALFTKRGENAGADA
-564 GAGAAHI
+564 GVGHI

>member
-1 MRQLLTCEL
+1 
-10 VCQLSAAVTSLE
+10 
-22 HMTSQ
+22 MTSQ
-27 TTIDTTGPGDKA
+27 TTIDKPEPGDKA
-39 PAAPSDLSPASGL
+39 PVSPSDGAPSTGL

-84 QKDLKASFA
+84 QKDLGASFA

-104 ALAVSLITA
+104 ALAVTLITA

-119 FGHRQTFLIGVV
+119 FGHRQTFLIGVL

-140 GLSSSIA
+140 GFSSSIA
-147 AVVTFRVFQG
+147 LVVTFRVFQG

-197 GPILGGVLVEHV
+197 GPILGGLLVQHV
-209 NWQSVFFINV
+209 SWQSVFFINV
-219 PVGAIALVLGLLI
+219 PVGVLALVLGTLI
-232 LLDHRAAL
+232 LTDHRAANA
-240 GRGPLNEHSASRSFD
+240 PRSFD
-255 ILGIV
+255 LLGIA

-267 CLVWALIKAPTWG
+267 CLVWALIKAPAWG
-280 WGDGRTWTFIAV
+280 WGDGLTWTFLVVSIAGFV
-292 SVVGFALFSFWETK
+292 LFALWEK
-306 VKEPLIPLGLFR
+306 RVKEPLIPLALFR

-331 MAIAFMGG
+331 MAIAFLGG

-346 LQNVHGMKPIDA
+346 LQRVHGMSPVDA

-372 SPLAGAMI
+372 SPLAGALI
-380 TKLGPRIP
+380 SKVGPRIP
-388 LAGGMAAT
+388 LAGGMALT
-396 AIAMYGMSTLQTD
+396 AVSMYGMSTLDTD
-409 TGSAVMSLW
+409 TSSLVMSIW
-418 FALLGLGLAPVMVGA
+418 FAGLGLGLAPVMVGA

-470 VMASKVDGDLAANWK
+470 VMASKVDSDLAGNWA
-485 DAGLPPLTPTQLDQA
+485 DAELPPLTPAQLDQA
-500 SEAVQVGVAPVAKGT
+500 SEAVRGGVAPVPPGT
-515 PEAIAAKIADVA
+515 PAAIAARITDVA
-527 HDTFISGMSLAS
+527 HDTFISGMSLAC
-539 LVACSVAVVAVFV
+539 LVAAAVAVVAVFV
-552 ALLTKRGENAEA
+552 ALLTKRGDNADAA
-564 GAGAAHI
+564 GAGAGHI

>member
-27 TTIDTTGPGDKA
+27 TTIDTTGSGDKA
-39 PAAPSDLSPASGL
+39 PTAPSDAPPASGL

-119 FGHRQTFLIGVV
+119 FGHRQTFLVGVT

-219 PVGAIALVLGLLI
+219 PVGVLALVLGSLI
-232 LLDHRAAL
+232 LLDHRAENA
-240 GRGPLNEHSASRSFD
+240 PRSFD
-255 ILGIV
+255 ILGIA

-280 WGDGRTWTFIAV
+280 WGDGKTWAFIAA
-292 SVVGFALFSFWETK
+292 SVIGFALFSFWETK

-372 SPLAGAMI
+372 SPLAGVMI

-396 AIAMYGMSTLQTD
+396 AIAMYGMSTLDTD

-470 VMASKVDGDLAANWK
+470 VMASKVDGDLAGNWK
-485 DAGLPPLTPTQLDQA
+485 DAGLPKLTPAQLDQA
-500 SEAVQVGVAPVAKGT
+500 SEAVQVGVPPVAKGT

-527 HDTFISGMSLAS
+527 HDTFVSGMSLAS
-539 LVACSVAVVAVFV
+539 LVACAVAVVAVFV
-552 ALLTKRGENAEA
+552 ALLTKRGANAEA

>member
-1 MRQLLTCEL
+1 
-10 VCQLSAAVTSLE
+10 
-22 HMTSQ
+22 MTSQ
-27 TTIDTTGPGDKA
+27 TTIDTTGSGGKA
-39 PAAPSDLSPASGL
+39 PATPSGATPGKGL
-52 RGHPWFT
+52 RGHPWLT

-84 QKDLKASFA
+84 QKDLGATFA
-93 DVQWIT
+93 QVQWIT

-140 GLSSSIA
+140 GLSDSIA
-147 AVVTFRVFQG
+147 LVVTFRVLQG

-219 PVGAIALVLGLLI
+219 PVGVLAVVLGVWI
-232 LLDHRAAL
+232 LLDHRAENA
-240 GRGPLNEHSASRSFD
+240 PRSFD
-255 ILGIV
+255 IPGIA
-260 LLSGAMF
+260 LLSAAMF
-267 CLVWALIKAPTWG
+267 CLVWALIKAPEWG
-280 WGDGRTWTFIAV
+280 WGDGRTWAFIIA
-292 SVVGFALFSFWETK
+292 SVVGFGLFAFWETK
-306 VKEPLIPLGLFR
+306 VKEPLIPLALFR

-323 AGVVLMVL
+323 AGVVLMIL

-346 LQNVHGMKPIDA
+346 LQNVHGMSPIDA

-380 TKLGPRIP
+380 TKVGPRIP
-388 LAGGMAAT
+388 LAGGMALT
-396 AIAMYGMSTLQTD
+396 AIAMYGMSTLETD
-409 TGSAVMSLW
+409 TGSGIMSVW

-470 VMASKVDGDLAANWK
+470 VMASKVDSDLAGNWTK
-485 DAGLPPLTPTQLDQA
+485 AGLPPLTPEQEHQA
-500 SEAVQVGVAPVAKGT
+500 SEAVQVGVPPVAPGT
-515 PEAIAAKIADVA
+515 PDAIAAKITGVA
-527 HDTFISGMSLAS
+527 HDTFISGMSAAS
-539 LVACSVAVVAVFV
+539 LVAAGVAVVAVLV
-552 ALLTKRGENAEA
+552 AFLTKRGENAGA

>member
-1 MRQLLTCEL
+1 
-10 VCQLSAAVTSLE
+10 
-22 HMTSQ
+22 MTSQ
-27 TTIDTTGPGDKA
+27 TTIDKTGPEDKTPVSPLDQA
-39 PAAPSDLSPASGL
+39 PPKGL

-84 QKDLKASFA
+84 QQDLGASFA

-104 ALAVSLITA
+104 ALAVTLITA

-140 GLSSSIA
+140 GLSHSIA
-147 AVVTFRVFQG
+147 FVVTFRVFQG

-197 GPILGGVLVEHV
+197 GPILGGLLVQHV
-209 NWQSVFFINV
+209 SWQSVFFINV
-219 PVGAIALVLGLLI
+219 PVGVIALVLGVLI
-232 LLDHRAAL
+232 LTDHRAANA
-240 GRGPLNEHSASRSFD
+240 PRSFD
-255 ILGIV
+255 LLGIA

-267 CLVWALIKAPTWG
+267 CLVWALIKAPAWG
-280 WGDGRTWTFIAV
+280 WGSLQTWSFLAASIL
-292 SVVGFALFSFWETK
+292 GFALFALWEK
-306 VKEPLIPLGLFR
+306 RVKEPLIPLALFR

-331 MAIAFMGG
+331 MAIAFLGG

-346 LQNVHGMKPIDA
+346 LQTVHGMKPVEA

-372 SPLAGAMI
+372 SPLAGFLI
-380 TKLGPRIP
+380 TKTGPRIP
-388 LAGGMAAT
+388 LAGGMALT
-396 AIAMYGMSTLQTD
+396 AISMYGMSTLATD
-409 TGSAVMSLW
+409 TSSLVMSIW
-418 FALLGLGLAPVMVGA
+418 FAGLGLGLAPVMVGA

-470 VMASKVDGDLAANWK
+470 VMASKVDNDLPGNWT
-485 DAGLPPLTPTQLDQA
+485 DAELPPLTPAQLDQA
-500 SEAVQVGVAPVAKGT
+500 SEAVRVGIAPVTKDT
-515 PEAIAAKIADVA
+515 PPEIAARITDVA
-527 HDTFISGMSLAS
+527 HNTFISGMSLAC
-539 LVACSVAVVAVFV
+539 LVAAGVAVVAVLV

-564 GAGAAHI
+564 AGAGAGHI

>member
-1 MRQLLTCEL
+1 
-10 VCQLSAAVTSLE
+10 
-22 HMTSQ
+22 MTSQ
-27 TTIDTTGPGDKA
+27 TTIDATGPGDGTPA
-39 PAAPSDLSPASGL
+39 VPSGSQPAAGL
-52 RGHPWFT
+52 RGHPWLT

-84 QKDLKASFA
+84 GKDLHASWA
-93 DVQWIT
+93 QLQWIT
-99 NGYFL
+99 NAYFL

-119 FGHRQTFLIGVV
+119 FGHRQTFLIGVT

-140 GLSSSIA
+140 GLSDSIA

-219 PVGAIALVLGLLI
+219 PVGALALVLGMLI
-232 LLDHRAAL
+232 LLDHRAENA
-240 GRGPLNEHSASRSFD
+240 PRSFD
-255 ILGIV
+255 LLGIA

-267 CLVWALIKAPTWG
+267 CLVWALIKAPAWG
-280 WGDGRTWTFIAV
+280 WGDGKTWLFLIA
-292 SVVGFALFSFWETK
+292 SVVGFALFALWEK
-306 VKEPLIPLGLFR
+306 RVREPLIPLALFR
-318 SVPLS
+318 SVALS

-346 LQNVHGMKPIDA
+346 LQNVHGMSPIDA

-372 SPLAGAMI
+372 SPLAGALI
-380 TKLGPRIP
+380 TKAGPRIP
-388 LAGGMAAT
+388 LAGGMAVT
-396 AIAMYGMSTLQTD
+396 AIAMYGMSTLEEN
-409 TGSAVMSLW
+409 TGSGLMSVW

-470 VMASKVDGDLAANWK
+470 VMASKVDHTLAGNWA
-485 DAGLPPLTPTQLDQA
+485 DAGLPELPPQQLHQA
-500 SEAVQVGVAPVAKGT
+500 AEAVQQGVAPVAEGT
-515 PEAIAAKIADVA
+515 PAPIAEKITEVA
-527 HDTFISGMSLAS
+527 HHTFIDGMSLAS
-539 LVACSVAVVAVFV
+539 LVAAGVAAVAVLV
-552 ALLTKRGENAEA
+552 ALLTKRGTNAEA
-564 GAGAAHI
+564 GAGVGHI

>member
-1 MRQLLTCEL
+1 
-10 VCQLSAAVTSLE
+10 
-22 HMTSQ
+22 
-27 TTIDTTGPGDKA
+27 
-39 PAAPSDLSPASGL
+39 
-52 RGHPWFT
+52 
-59 LITVAVGVMMVA
+59 MMVA

-84 QKDLKASFA
+84 QKDLGASLA

-99 NGYFL
+99 NGYML

-140 GLSSSIA
+140 GFSSS
-147 AVVTFRVFQG
+147 VVLVITFRVLQG

-209 NWQSVFFINV
+209 SWQSVFFINV
-219 PVGAIALVLGLLI
+219 PVGVIALVLGVLI
-232 LLDHRAAL
+232 LKDHRAENA
-240 GRGPLNEHSASRSFD
+240 PRSFD
-255 ILGIV
+255 IAGIA
-260 LLSGAMF
+260 LLSTAMF
-267 CLVWALIKAPTWG
+267 CLIWALIKGAEWG
-280 WGDGRTWTFIAV
+280 WGDPKTVGFLVAAV
-292 SVVGFALFSFWETK
+292 ALFVGFAL
-306 VKEPLIPLGLFR
+306 VQQRVREPLIPLAMFR

-331 MAIAFMGG
+331 MAFAFMGG

-346 LQNVHGMKPIDA
+346 LQNVHGLSPVDS

-366 GMMIVG
+366 GMMIVA
-372 SPLAGAMI
+372 SPLAGFMI
-380 TKLGPRIP
+380 TKFGPRVP
-388 LAGGMAAT
+388 LVGGMVCT
-396 AIAMYGMSTLQTD
+396 AIACFGMSQLSIGTGTLT
-409 TGSAVMSLW
+409 MSIW
-418 FALLGLGLAPVMVGA
+418 FGLLGLGLAPVMVGA

-456 MQIGGSLGTAVLGA
+456 MQVGGSLGTAVLGA
-470 VMASKVDGDLAANWK
+470 IMAARVDSVLPGNWTEAK
-485 DAGLPPLTPTQLDQA
+485 LPPLSSEQLDQA
-500 SEAVQVGVAPVAKGT
+500 SSAIKVGMPPVAEGT
-515 PEAIAAKIADVA
+515 PPDIAGKIVGVA
-527 HDTFISGMSLAS
+527 HDTFLSGMSTAFMVAGIVAVIAA
-539 LVACSVAVVAVFV
+539 LVAT
-552 ALLTKRGENAEA
+552 LTKRGENAEA
-564 GAGAAHI
+564 GVGAGHI

>member
-1 MRQLLTCEL
+1 
-10 VCQLSAAVTSLE
+10 
-22 HMTSQ
+22 MTSQ
-27 TTIDTTGPGDKA
+27 TTIDATGPGGA
-39 PAAPSDLSPASGL
+39 APQSPLESPPAAGL
-52 RGHPWFT
+52 RGHPWLT

-84 QKDLKASFA
+84 QKDLGATFA
-93 DVQWIT
+93 QVQWIT

-119 FGHRQTFLIGVV
+119 FGHRQTFLIGVT

-140 GLSSSIA
+140 GLSHSIA

-219 PVGAIALVLGLLI
+219 PVGALALI
-232 LLDHRAAL
+232 LGVLILRDHRAENA
-240 GRGPLNEHSASRSFD
+240 PRSFD
-255 ILGIV
+255 ILGIA

-280 WGDGRTWTFIAV
+280 WGDGKTWIFIAA
-292 SVVGFALFSFWETK
+292 SVVLFALFSVWETR

-346 LQNVHGMKPIDA
+346 LQNVHGMSPIDA

-372 SPLAGAMI
+372 SPLAGAAI

-396 AIAMYGMSTLQTD
+396 AIAMYGMSTLEAD
-409 TGSAVMSLW
+409 TGSGVMSVW

-470 VMASKVDGDLAANWK
+470 VMASKVDSDLPGNWTG
-485 DAGLPPLTPTQLDQA
+485 AGLPQLTPGQLDKA
-500 SEAVQVGVAPVAKGT
+500 SEAVQVGVAPVPKGV
-515 PEAIAAKIADVA
+515 PDQIAAKITEVA
-527 HDTFISGMSLAS
+527 HHTFISGMSLAS
-539 LVACSVAVVAVFV
+539 LVAAGVAAVAVLV
-552 ALLTKRGENAEA
+552 ALLTKRGANAEA
-564 GAGAAHI
+564 GAGVGHI